1 MCYDRFAS
9 AIFAHMCDW
18 THDNIRTCGDIRT
31 YHFLHGDPLNPN
43 EVDKQILGVRDT
55 YGWSCL

>member
-18 THDNIRTCGDIRT
+18 THDNIRT